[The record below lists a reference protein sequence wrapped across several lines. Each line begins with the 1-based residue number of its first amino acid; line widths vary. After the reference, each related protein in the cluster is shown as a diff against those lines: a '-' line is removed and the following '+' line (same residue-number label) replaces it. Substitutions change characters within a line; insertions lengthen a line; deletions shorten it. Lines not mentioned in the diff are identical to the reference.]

1 MPAFDV
7 KSQSNG
13 VYMTELLKKVKEDRR
28 IEHILLDVNEGNTL
42 FFICMIKNINR
53 CVLINKIVLYILH
66 VVCL

>member
-28 IEHILLDVNEGNTL
+28 IEHILLDVNEGNIL
-42 FFICMIKNINR
+42 FFICMVKNINQ

>member
-28 IEHILLDVNEGNTL
+28 IEHILLDVNEGNIL
-42 FFICMIKNINR
+42 FFICMVKNINR

>member
-28 IEHILLDVNEGNTL
+28 IEHILLDVNEGNIL
-42 FFICMIKNINR
+42 FFICIIKNINR
-53 CVLINKIVLYILH
+53 CVLINKIVLFILH